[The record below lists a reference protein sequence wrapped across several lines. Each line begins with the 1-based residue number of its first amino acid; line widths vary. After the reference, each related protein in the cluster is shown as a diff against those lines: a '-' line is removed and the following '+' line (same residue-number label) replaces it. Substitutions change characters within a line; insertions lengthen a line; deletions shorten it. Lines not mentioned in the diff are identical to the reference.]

1 MTSRTPP
8 LARRMSDIA
17 PFHVM
22 ALLAR
27 AHELEA
33 AGRDVVHME
42 IGEPDF
48 ASPEPVVE
56 AGLRAISSGRTRYT
70 AAVGI
75 PELREAIAAHYDR
88 HFGVAVDPGRVVVTP
103 GASGALLLALAA
115 TVNPGEEVLLTD
127 PGYPCNR
134 HFVRF
139 VEGSPVSL
147 PVDAAS
153 HYQLN
158 AQSVAD
164 RWGERTRAVMLAS
177 PSNPT
182 GTTLG
187 AGEIAGILDTVR
199 RHDGYLILDEI
210 YQGLVY
216 DAAPSS
222 ALSIGDDV
230 IVINSFSKYFYMTG
244 WRLGWLVVPPH
255 LSEAMERLAQNL
267 FLSPPAPS
275 QYAALAA
282 LDPDCDALLAAR
294 RDAFVERRDFLIPAL
309 RELGFKIPVT
319 PGGAFYVYAD
329 CSGLTG
335 DSFAFALDLLEKQA
349 VAITPGV
356 DFGVHRAEHHVRFAY
371 TTTVERLALGVERIG
386 AYLGTVPRRG

>member
-1 MTSRTPP
+1 MNSQFP
-8 LARRMSDIA
+8 LAQRMAEIE

-48 ASPEPVVE
+48 ASPDAVVD
-56 AGLRAISSGRTRYT
+56 AGVQALTSGRTRYT

-75 PELREAIAAHYDR
+75 PELREAIAAHYAR
-88 HFGVAVDPGRVVVTP
+88 RFGLRIDPGRIVVTP

-115 TVNPGEEVLLTD
+115 TVNPGEQVLMTD

-139 VEGSPVSL
+139 LEGQPVSL
-147 PVDAAS
+147 PVGADS
-153 HYQLN
+153 RYQLT
-158 AQSVAD
+158 AGQVAANWRD
-164 RWGERTRAVMLAS
+164 ETRAVMLAS

-182 GTTLG
+182 GTTLET
-187 AGEIAGILDTVR
+187 GELAAIRDTVR
-199 RHDGYLILDEI
+199 ERNGYLIMDEI
-210 YQGLVY
+210 YQGLLY
-216 DAAPSS
+216 DGAPSS
-222 ALSIGDDV
+222 ALSMSDEV

-244 WRLGWLVVPPH
+244 WRLGWLVVPPQ

-267 FLSPPAPS
+267 FLSPSAPA

-282 LDPDCDALLAAR
+282 LDPACDALLEER
-294 RDAFVERRDFLIPAL
+294 RATFVERRDYLMPAL
-309 RELGFKIPVT
+309 RELGFQIPAT
-319 PGGAFYVYAD
+319 PDGAFYIYAD
-329 CSGLTG
+329 CSALTD
-335 DSFAFALDLLEKQA
+335 DSFAFARDLLETQA
-349 VAITPGV
+349 VAITPGI
-356 DFGVHRAEHHVRFAY
+356 DFGEHQPQRHVRFAY
-371 TTTVERLALGVERIG
+371 TTGVERLALGVERI
-386 AYLGTVPRRG
+386 AEFVSRG